1 MTVPNSAG
9 GLAGSA
15 ERRSTRP
22 LIPGAVVNDETLSF
36 AQASSGVRFVLQE
49 AQDRDN
55 GEAFADF
62 ARSIEDL
69 IGSSFDDVLSGSDD
83 HNVIDGGAGLGNDTL
98 EGGRGDDTVSY
109 AAAGSGVTVSLAIS
123 GPQNTGG
130 AGSDR
135 LSGFENLRGSRFD
148 DILSG
153 DGENNELD
161 GGEGIDTVSYSGA
174 AARVVVSLALQGESQ
189 ATEGAGE
196 DRLRGFENLR
206 GSAFNDVLSGDGGA
220 NAIEGGGGNDRMRG
234 GAGLD
239 TASYS
244 GAAAGNDT
252 LSGGGG
258 ADRFVVGPTPA
269 AADADT
275 VTDFVSGS
283 DLLDLRAID
292 ADPTTVTDD
301 ALVWVGLLAN
311 TGAGP
316 AAGVELAWLNG
327 VTTLVAADCLV

>member
-1 MTVPNSAG
+1 MEKRA
-9 GLAGSA
+9 
-15 ERRSTRP
+15 
-22 LIPGAVVNDETLSF
+22 
-36 AQASSGVRFVLQE
+36 
-49 AQDRDN
+49 
-55 GEAFADF
+55 
-62 ARSIEDL
+62 
-69 IGSSFDDVLSGSDD
+69 
-83 HNVIDGGAGLGNDTL
+83 AGLCATG
-98 EGGRGDDTVSY
+98 SY